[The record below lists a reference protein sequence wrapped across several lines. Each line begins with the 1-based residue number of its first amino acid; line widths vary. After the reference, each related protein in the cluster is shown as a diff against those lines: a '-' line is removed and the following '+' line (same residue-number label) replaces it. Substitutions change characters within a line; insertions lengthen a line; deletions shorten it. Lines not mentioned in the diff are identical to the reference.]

1 MVKQWSNSGPA
12 PARRGRGAGRTRD
25 TRSNARSHPGYTL
38 LELPVKSWSRTG
50 QTLVKRWNDTGQ
62 TLVKNWSNTGRARG
76 AGAAR
81 HRPFDA
87 RRQRAGV
94 GPAEALRGGSGSGG
108 GGRAKAGPVRLTS
121 RILVKHGQRGAWR
134 RPAGC
139 GPSAG
144 MQSGQTIG
152 QTFELVK
159 PWIWSHHGS
168 GQTIHLVKPG
178 RVPADR

>member
-1 MVKQWSNSGPA
+1 VVLRRPDAGEARVGHVTPGQTPGHTPVIPCSNSRSKAGQELVKHWSN
-12 PARRGRGAGRTRD
+12 AGT
-25 TRSNARSHPGYTL
+25 TL
-38 LELPVKSWSRTG
+38 VKSWSRTG
-50 QTLVKRWNDTGQ
+50 QTLVERAARAQ
-62 TLVKNWSNTGRARG
+62 RVTGRST
-76 AGAAR
+76 
-81 HRPFDA
+81 
-87 RRQRAGV
+87 
-94 GPAEALRGGSGSGG
+94 RGGSGPAWGRQKPCGADPGQGG